1 MNTLSELFGEF
12 LALINVKS
20 IEAMGIKI
28 FAATATLL
36 AAYWLSRML
45 RQGIDRRLRQD
56 SHNDE
61 ATICTYK
68 NIARSIVMIPGFL
81 ISLHIF
87 GINLS
92 SLFTTGGLFACGTG
106 VCDEKRSREL
116 RLGHDAQIRT
126 NHQTR

>member
-1 MNTLSELFGEF
+1 MNKLSELFGEF
-12 LALINVKS
+12 LALINVES
-20 IEAMGIKI
+20 IEMMGIRL

-45 RQGIDRRLRQD
+45 RQRIDRRLRQD

-61 ATICTYK
+61 ATISTYK

-81 ISLHIF
+81 ISLHVL

-92 SLFTTGGLFACGTG
+92 SLFTASGLFAVALALTFPP
-106 VCDEKRSREL
+106 
-116 RLGHDAQIRT
+116 
-126 NHQTR
+126 